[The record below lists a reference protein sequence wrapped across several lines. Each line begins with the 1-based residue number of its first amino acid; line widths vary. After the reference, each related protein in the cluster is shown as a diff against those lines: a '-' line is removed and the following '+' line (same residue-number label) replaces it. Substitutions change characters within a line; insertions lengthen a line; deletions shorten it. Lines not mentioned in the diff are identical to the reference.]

1 MNFTF
6 LHRKAITRTTLI
18 AVIIVL
24 LLAINFSGYGVS
36 YPVGGIESQ
45 IVSTADNIGQAVS
58 PVDTAKLT
66 SFEQHQ
72 HGSILPLPTDFSAAL
87 GQSDRFDLA
96 VCFALLLLTIACCP
110 QQSATPVAL
119 RVRLNR

>member
-1 MNFTF
+1 MKFTF

-24 LLAINFSGYGVS
+24 LLAINLSGYGVF

-45 IVSTADNIGQAVS
+45 IVSTADSIGQAVS
-58 PVDTAKLT
+58 PVDTVKLT

-72 HGSILPLPTDFSAAL
+72 HGSLMPLSTDFSADY
-87 GQSDRFDLA
+87 GESDRFDLA
-96 VCFALLLLTIACCP
+96 VCFALLLLMIACCP